1 MNFNEILAQ
10 LQKNVYQPIYFLMGE
25 ETYFIDEICNYIT
38 AHALDDSEREFNQTT
53 LYGKDT
59 DVATIIAQAKRF
71 PLMGS
76 RNLVIVKEAQH
87 IRKIDDLT
95 PYLEQ
100 PQAATILVIC
110 YI

>member
-59 DVATIIAQAKRF
+59 DVGTIIAQAKRF
-71 PLMGS
+71 PL
-76 RNLVIVKEAQH
+76 RLK
-87 IRKIDDLT
+87 IRHPAAF
-95 PYLEQ
+95 PYQDRDGEPLR
-100 PQAATILVIC
+100 
-110 YI
+110 